1 MEKAHDL
8 MYNKVGKILGENM
21 NQYFKDRRLSGRILL
36 SWLKLL
42 FILLAVWLILSGIF
56 EVKFILYGVITCV
69 IITTLCFPL
78 FFMKGIHSD
87 TTYFLI
93 QVNLFRFLIYFIWLM
108 KEIVKSSVSVSWNVF
123 RGTDSLNPQIIWFQ
137 TDYDNPAA
145 RALLANSITLT
156 PGTVT
161 VDISEDGTY
170 SVHALTEEAKEGL
183 LEGTM
188 QRKVAALFGESVDV
202 KILDVEE
209 VETARERTHLVKS
222 TFDRKGAMRSL

>member
-1 MEKAHDL
+1 MAKAIDF
-8 MYNKVGKILGENM
+8 MYNRVGEILGEKM
-21 NQYFKDRRLSGRILL
+21 NQYFKDRRLSGIILL
-36 SWLKLL
+36 SWFKLL
-42 FILLAVWLILSGIF
+42 LILMALWSALSGIF
-56 EVKFILYGVITCV
+56 EIKFILYGVITCV

-93 QVNLFRFLIYFIWLM
+93 QVNLFKFLIYFIWLM

-123 RGTDSLNPQIIWFQ
+123 RGTNSLNPQIIWFQ
-137 TDYDNPAA
+137 ADYDNPAA

-161 VDISEDGTY
+161 VDISEDGIY

-183 LEGTM
+183 MEGTM
-188 QRKVAALFGESVDV
+188 QRKVAALYGESIDV
-202 KILDVEE
+202 KIPDVED
-209 VETARERTHLVKS
+209 VENAREQTHLVKS